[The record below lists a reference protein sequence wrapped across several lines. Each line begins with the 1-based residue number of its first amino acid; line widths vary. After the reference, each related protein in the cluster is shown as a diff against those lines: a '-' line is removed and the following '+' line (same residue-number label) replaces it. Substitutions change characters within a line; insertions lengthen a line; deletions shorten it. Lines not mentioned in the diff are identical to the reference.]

1 MPIAEPVK
9 CSRLLPNVNAGD
21 MERQI
26 KLFDFIVVNGFGEPT
41 PVREESCDILT
52 AGLGW
57 C

>member
-9 CSRLLPNVNAGD
+9 HPRLLPNVNAGD
-21 MERQI
+21 MDSRTG
-26 KLFDFIVVNGFGEPT
+26 LFDFIVVNGSGEPT
-41 PVREESCDILT
+41 PVREERYDIPT

>member
-9 CSRLLPNVNAGD
+9 HSRLLPNVNVGD
-21 MERQI
+21 MESRI
-26 KLFDFIVVNGFGEPT
+26 GLFDFIVVNGSGEPT
-41 PVREESCDILT
+41 LGSEESYDTLT